1 MTMPAFAEDRRALV
15 LSALRAARSGVS
27 GETIAARLGVSRVAV
42 AKHVAALRAL
52 GYRIDAA
59 AGRGYRLLSA
69 PDAPLPLEVEP
80 LLSSATWGPLSG
92 GGSTGSTND
101 DCRALAAA
109 GAPEGAVVLASA
121 QTAGKGRLGRTWASP
136 EGGVYLSAL
145 LRPPLAVADAGPLAL
160 VVGIGVAR
168 GLASL
173 GADVGLKW
181 PNDVLALGPGE
192 PGGTTGPGG
201 PASVAGARPARPAG
215 KIAGV
220 LLESMSEGERLSWV
234 VAGVGIDVRRP
245 PTPAA
250 GAAYL
255 DDVAGPRPLAR
266 VAAAVL
272 DGVAASYERFL
283 DAGFAALAEEYASLS
298 VLDGRVVRV
307 SDRDGRPVADGV
319 ARGVDATGRLMVE
332 TAGGP
337 VAVASGDVTLRA

>member
-1 MTMPAFAEDRRALV
+1 MTMPALAEDRRALV
-15 LSALRAARSGVS
+15 LAAMRAAPSGVS

-59 AGRGYRLLSA
+59 AGRGYRLRSA

-80 LLSSATWGPLSG
+80 LLSAAIWGPLSG

-101 DCRALAAA
+101 DCRALAVA

-181 PNDVLALGPGE
+181 PNDVLALGP
-192 PGGTTGPGG
+192 
-201 PASVAGARPARPAG
+201 ARPAG

-245 PTPAA
+245 PAPAA

-272 DGVAASYERFL
+272 DGVAAAYERFL

-298 VLDGRVVRV
+298 VLDGHAVRV
-307 SDRDGRPVADGV
+307 SDRDGRPIVDGV

-337 VAVASGDVTLRA
+337 VAFASGDVTLRA

>member
-1 MTMPAFAEDRRALV
+1 VTVPGPPEDRRALV
-15 LSALRAARSGVS
+15 LAALSAEPTGVS
-27 GETIAARLGVSRVAV
+27 GEALAGRLGVSRVAV
-42 AKHVAALRAL
+42 AKHIAALRGL
-52 GYRIDAA
+52 GYEIEAA
-59 AGRGYRLLSA
+59 AGRGYRLVSV
-69 PDAPLPLEVEP
+69 PDAPLPLEVAP
-80 LLSSATWGPLSG
+80 LLASVSWVRLSG
-92 GGSTGSTND
+92 GGVTGSTND
-101 DCRALAAA
+101 DCRALAIA
-109 GAPEGAVVLASA
+109 GTPEGAVVLASA

-173 GADVGLKW
+173 GAGVGLKW
-181 PNDVLALGPGE
+181 PNDVVALGPVE
-192 PGGTTGPGG
+192 PGGT
-201 PASVAGARPARPAG
+201 AAGAGPARPAG

-245 PTPAA
+245 AAPEA

-255 DDVAGPRPLAR
+255 DDVAGSRPLAR

-272 DGVAASYERFL
+272 NGIADAYGRFL
-283 DAGFAALAEEYASLS
+283 GAGFAALADEYAALS
-298 VLDGRVVRV
+298 VLDRRSVRV
-307 SDRDGRPVADGV
+307 ADREGRLVVEGV
-319 ARGVDATGRLMVE
+319 ARGVDATGRLLVE
-332 TAGGP
+332 TSGGT